1 VSGRM
6 ETELP
11 HIDFYQTKWLEGEQQ
26 LLARVY
32 LHQPN
37 AKNIFR
43 DLVGQW
49 QRSTYVGATDPHTDP
64 DCEWPKHM
72 HAVEVPKA
80 TSEHRSLS
88 EKARAASPR
97 LSDRAVAKILG
108 CAESTVWE
116 ARGKRKRQRP
126 EKAAGDRAR
135 SKSPARRGVCVR
147 CGGPKGAE
155 GVRRQGG
162 MCSACRTA
170 VKEERWSMLER
181 WWAEGLLTREI
192 AERLHKSPSW
202 VSADITAAR
211 KAGRNFP
218 YRGGTA

>member
-97 LSDRAVAKILG
+97 LSD
-108 CAESTVWE
+108 
-116 ARGKRKRQRP
+116 RQRP